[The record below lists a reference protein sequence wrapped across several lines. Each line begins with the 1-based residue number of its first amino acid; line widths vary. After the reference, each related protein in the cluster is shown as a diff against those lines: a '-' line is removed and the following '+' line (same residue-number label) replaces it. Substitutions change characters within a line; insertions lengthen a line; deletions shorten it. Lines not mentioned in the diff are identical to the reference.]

1 MTGAGMDSVLADFQ
15 NKKAPYFLVYCKKKS
30 PAYRRFFLK
39 QIFDSYLWASIFFT
53 KFAFG

>member
-15 NKKAPYFLVYCKKKS
+15 NKKAFYFLVYCKKKS
-30 PAYRRFFLK
+30 PGYRRLFLK